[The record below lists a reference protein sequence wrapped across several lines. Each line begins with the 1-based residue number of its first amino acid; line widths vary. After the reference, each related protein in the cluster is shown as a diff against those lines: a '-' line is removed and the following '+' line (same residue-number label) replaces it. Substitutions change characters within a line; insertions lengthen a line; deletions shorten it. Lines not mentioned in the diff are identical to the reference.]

1 MNIGAMCLTAKDQL
15 KPFCK
20 SLGLGAEEEGR
31 GANGSH
37 RSSPPGSG
45 FLSPLLGPGPGG
57 RVGAFT

>member
-45 FLSPLLGPGPGG
+45 FLFPSAWSGPGW
-57 RVGAFT
+57 